1 MAAVTIHSDL
11 VMLIIIYFHQLPP
24 DINFQTW
31 SLQESLTF
39 QV

>member
-11 VMLIIIYFHQLPP
+11 VMLIIYFHQLPP